1 MCLRCFA
8 DLLVSTVAPA
18 RFVAASD
25 VSGNG
30 RSSATS
36 VATGPSATP
45 GRSGGVDMLPGS
57 SDVEDMLLVRHLL
70 VWFWPRDSDVAPWPV
85 ILPQLNAGENL
96 ITAFPAVLR
105 ASAHHVSYGCS
116 WPTRVQS
123 WSLHLLFYGV

>member
-1 MCLRCFA
+1 
-8 DLLVSTVAPA
+8 LVSTVAPA
-18 RFVAASD
+18 RFVAAAD

-57 SDVEDMLLVRHLL
+57 SDVEDMLFVRHLL
-70 VWFWPRDSDVAPWPV
+70 VWFWPRDSEVAPWPV

-96 ITAFPAVLR
+96 LTAFSAVLR
-105 ASAHHVSYGCS
+105 ASISALTHYVSYGCS

-123 WSLHLLFYGV
+123 RSLRFLFYGV